1 MFSLTLAVVTG
12 VAILLPGFFAIL
24 LWNPRARRYA
34 VARPDLPVNALS
46 VLAIGVA
53 VSLIAHLL
61 TGLAIGLVQTLL
73 IDVSRFLPADYRT
86 PAVNPIG
93 TLLIVAQGGPKAA
106 ALSASDLVWGI
117 CAPIFSTLAVVML
130 MADDA
135 LDVATEGWDFGGHGW
150 AYTHIIKPTQHGHRP
165 IAYVLTDLQHDGLG
179 VGYRGVV
186 ADIRQSSDGQTQ
198 SISLASPARFLF
210 ELKPG
215 TSRRWTPSSEPA
227 LVRYA
232 ERPVGD
238 VISLDQKVIHD
249 IVVSTPATDLLR
261 ELRDLDTQRQHG

>member
-1 MFSLTLAVVTG
+1 
-12 VAILLPGFFAIL
+12 LL
-24 LWNPRARRYA
+24 
-34 VARPDLPVNALS
+34 
-46 VLAIGVA
+46 
-53 VSLIAHLL
+53 
-61 TGLAIGLVQTLL
+61 
-73 IDVSRFLPADYRT
+73 ADYRT

-198 SISLASPARFLF
+198 SISLASLLAFFSNSSPARRDV
-210 ELKPG
+210 G
-215 TSRRWTPSSEPA
+215 RRPASLRWFATRNVRSE
-227 LVRYA
+227 
-232 ERPVGD
+232 
-238 VISLDQKVIHD
+238 
-249 IVVSTPATDLLR
+249 T
-261 ELRDLDTQRQHG
+261 